1 MIEDQ
6 INQDL
11 KQALL
16 NKDSHLVD
24 TLRGL
29 KSVIL
34 YAKITA
40 KEDRDNKLSDEKMF
54 QLLAREAKKA
64 QESAELFLQGGSQE
78 RSDKALKEKQII
90 ESYLPK
96 QLTKE
101 EVAMIVDMV
110 LKENDSSNIGQ
121 IIAEVKSR
129 TIGTADGSLI
139 AKLVQEKI
147 KK

>member
-101 EVAMIVDMV
+101 EVAIIVDMV
-110 LKENDSSNIGQ
+110 LKENDSSSIGQ